1 MPDAPEAVG
10 ASGPMRREHSRDSVA
25 HGEIGMPHNPRHG
38 DQWPVLA
45 TGTLGCYALHKLRF
59 PNGLH
64 LLRAILAI
72 HRSALDEHGRNDVVP
87 TAGVLEQLAQDVAVI
102 GTVPQVVMRIT
113 AAQDQEVPQSST
125 ATMPHALLACRLL
138 GAVLVTS
145 RQDSTSG
152 SPWAF
157 RRQPSALPDPE
168 CAVPTPAGH

>member
-1 MPDAPEAVG
+1 
-10 ASGPMRREHSRDSVA
+10 MRREHSRDSVA

-59 PNGLH
+59 TNRLH

-72 HRSALDEHGRNDVVP
+72 HRLALDEHGRNDAVP
-87 TAGVLEQLAQDVAVI
+87 TAGILEQLAQDVAVI

-125 ATMPHALLACRLL
+125 ATMPHALLAYRLL

-145 RQDSTSG
+145 SRI
-152 SPWAF
+152 
-157 RRQPSALPDPE
+157 
-168 CAVPTPAGH
+168 TPAGVHGHLGANFLLCLIPNALCRLPQGIEHNGWRGRGH